1 MPSRLADRLKQA
13 RHNNFVGRSPEC
25 NLFEDALAGD
35 SSACGVLH
43 IFGPGGIG
51 KTTLLQEFAAL
62 CQTHGAAAICI
73 DGREIEPSPE
83 VFEGALSQSLGTEEK
98 ALDFLAGQKQRHVL
112 LIDTYERLTPLDNWL
127 RETFLPRLPDS
138 HLVVF
143 AGRNPPR
150 PAWKLDGGWSSLLRV
165 LPLRNLNREDSHDF
179 LHARHVPAD
188 QHNRVLDFTHGHPL
202 ALSLV
207 ADVFDQQLA
216 SGGNAVFDPQNAPD
230 MVQLLV
236 SHLVQEVPTP
246 THRAALEACALVRWT
261 TQPLLGHLLE
271 LAPDQEPNG
280 AALFEWL
287 MSLSL
292 IETGAQGLSPHD
304 LAREAL
310 VANLQWRNP
319 QAYADYHRRARTFY
333 AAQLGTVSPREQQR
347 VLADYIFL
355 HHNNAVIRPFLEWQ
369 ENGDLQAAVARED
382 ELPPLIEMVR
392 RHEGENS
399 AQMAAFWFAR
409 QPENVLVLRGHDGQA
424 EGFLFSLALHS
435 ATEEERNR
443 DAAAQRAWEHLQ
455 ATAGLRRGE
464 GATMFRF
471 WMARDSYQ
479 SVSSAQSLIFVNI
492 VRHYLT
498 VPGLAFTFFPVAD
511 ADFWAPAL
519 GYAGA
524 TRLPQADFQSDGKSF
539 GVYGHDWRLVPPLA
553 WLDQLAEQEI
563 AATSDSQSSTRLA
576 PPRAETPLLLSEEEF
591 GRAVREA
598 LKQWARPASLEE
610 NPLLHSRLVLERAAT
625 DNSKAQKAVLLQ
637 TLLRENCEALRAAG
651 RADKWYQALRWR
663 YLEPQATQEAAAER
677 MDVPFSTFRRY
688 LKSGVESVVETLW
701 QQETREKKSLF

>member
-1 MPSRLADRLKQA
+1 MPSRLADRLKQV

-25 NLFEDALAGD
+25 NLFEATLND
-35 SSACGVLH
+35 SAACRVLH
-43 IFGPGGIG
+43 ISGPGGIG

-62 CQTHGAAAICI
+62 CPTNDACAVPL
-73 DGREIEPSPE
+73 DGREIEPSPQN
-83 VFEGALSQSLGTEEK
+83 FEYALSQALGTEEK
-98 ALDFLAGQKQRHVL
+98 ALDFLSRQARRHVL

-127 RETFLPRLPDS
+127 RETFLPQLPDC
-138 HLVVF
+138 HRVVL
-143 AGRNPPR
+143 AGRNSPR
-150 PAWKLDGGWSSLLRV
+150 PAWKMDGGWSSLLCTV
-165 LPLRNLNREDSHDF
+165 PLRNLNREESHDF
-179 LHARHVPAD
+179 LHTRHVPAD

-216 SGGNAVFDPQNAPD
+216 SGTQNTVFDPQNAPD

-236 SHLVQEVPTP
+236 SHLVQEVPTA

-261 TQPLLGHLLE
+261 TEPLLSHLLD
-271 LAPDQEPNG
+271 LKPDQKPDS

-287 MSLSL
+287 LSLSL

-310 VANLQWRNP
+310 VANLRWRNP

-333 AAQLGTVSPREQQR
+333 ATQLGRVSPREQQR
-347 VLADYIFL
+347 VLADYIYL
-355 HHNNAVIRPFLEWQ
+355 HHDNSVIRPFLEWQ
-369 ENGDLQAAVARED
+369 ENGDLSAAVARPD
-382 ELPPLIEMVR
+382 ELPQLIEMVR
-392 RHEGENS
+392 RHEGEDS
-399 AQMAAFWFAR
+399 AQLADFWFAR
-409 QPENVLVLRGHDGQA
+409 QAENVLVLRGDNA
-424 EGFLFSLALHS
+424 EVQGFLFSLALHGT
-435 ATEEERNR
+435 TEEERNC
-443 DAAAQRAWEHLQ
+443 DPAVQGAWEYLQ
-455 ATAGLRRGE
+455 QTAPLRRGE

-471 WMARDSYQ
+471 WMTRDGYQ

-498 VPGLAFTFFPVAD
+498 TPGLAFSFLPVAD
-511 ADFWAPAL
+511 ADFWAPAF

-524 TRLPQADFQSDGKSF
+524 TRLPQVDFQSGEKRF
-539 GVYGHDWRLVPPLA
+539 GVFCHDWRLVPPLA
-553 WLDQLAEQEI
+553 WLDQMAEQEI
-563 AATSDSQSSTRLA
+563 AATASLESSTRLA
-576 PPRAETPLLLSEEEF
+576 PTQAEVPLLLSEEEF

-598 LKQWARPASLEE
+598 LKQCSRPGSLEA
-610 NPLLHSRLVLERAAT
+610 NPLLRSRLVLEHAAAS
-625 DNSKAQKAVLLQ
+625 DSDAEKAIRLQVLLRQ
-637 TLLRENCEALRAAG
+637 SCELLCGAG

-663 YLEPQATQEAAAER
+663 YLEPQATQEAAAEQ

-701 QQETREKKSLF
+701 QQETREKKPLF